1 MNVGKELVKIP
12 AGVVK
17 GVKEG
22 VKDQLKPAKDMSAV
36 FQNAIG
42 GVSAIA
48 LEPIIEKGLTYLFAA
63 LNVDTKQDVYKALI
77 KIGAPIGIAAAAIAS
92 KIPTGNLIA
101 TSCAIL
107 SITSAIR
114 YIYNFVKGKR
124 SDSSGSYSA
133 DPDLIV
139 GVDFAG
145 F

>member
-1 MNVGKELVKIP
+1 MKVGTELVKIP
-12 AGVVK
+12 SGIVK

-22 VKDQLKPAKDMSAV
+22 VKDQLKPAQDMSKV
-36 FQNAIG
+36 FQSAIG

-77 KIGAPIGIAAAAIAS
+77 KVGAPIGVAAAAIAS
-92 KIPTGNLIA
+92 KVPTGNLIA

-114 YIYNFVKGKR
+114 FIYNFVKGKR
-124 SDSSGSYSA
+124 SDSSERYSA
-133 DPDLIV
+133 DSDLIA
-139 GVDFAG
+139 GMGFAS